1 MCFLLEEYRENLTT
15 ISPLLAFIVAEVCGT
30 LFVLDLILCGWLARN
45 GLILCKERWNTQT
58 WAVWGREECTVRWW
72 WWLQLLFYQ
81 LGIIHLK
88 MNCKLH
94 PGLPCWANLIVWE
107 GWERIYPDESG
118 WCLCLFCLWLWTG
131 AKFQANNRETQVKY
145 YLEVLE
151 HCSSICWILIL
162 VSWELLCGMNM
173 NWDHDICE

>member
-1 MCFLLEEYRENLTT
+1 MFSPGG
-15 ISPLLAFIVAEVCGT
+15 ISWKSNNNISLVSVYCCWGLRNIICIGFDPL
-30 LFVLDLILCGWLARN
+30 WLVARN

-58 WAVWGREECTVRWW
+58 WAVCEREECTVRWW

-107 GWERIYPDESG
+107 CWERIYPDESG

-131 AKFQANNRETQVKY
+131 AKFQANNRQTQVKY
-145 YLEVLE
+145 YLEVLQ